1 MLNLHTLPFYKHN
14 DYVYNVSLILLHLYK
29 FEIQPSLFFYLLIS
43 YPSFYKFHKY
53 NDLFYNVYTESHY
66 HKNDCNYNVHMKDD
80 SLTYVYKSNFLWK
93 DFIQKLKLV
102 YALSIVHKNID
113 DVNFQYGILKLK
125 DFEIWKFDNSFLNKL
140 SKKNQ
145 FISAH
150 KF

>member
-1 MLNLHTLPFYKHN
+1 
-14 DYVYNVSLILLHLYK
+14 
-29 FEIQPSLFFYLLIS
+29 
-43 YPSFYKFHKY
+43 
-53 NDLFYNVYTESHY
+53 
-66 HKNDCNYNVHMKDD
+66 MKDD
-80 SLTYVYKSNFLWK
+80 SHNYVYKSNFLWK